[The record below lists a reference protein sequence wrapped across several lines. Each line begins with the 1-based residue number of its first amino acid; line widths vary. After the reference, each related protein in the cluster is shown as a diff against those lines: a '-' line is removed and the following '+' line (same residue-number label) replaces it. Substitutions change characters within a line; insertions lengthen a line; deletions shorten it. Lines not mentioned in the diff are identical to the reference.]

1 MIFHGCY
8 YKLKKCFENT
18 IVERVLT
25 MLCKNCGANI
35 TTGMIECEFCGS
47 RVDMMKMGN
56 SQLQK
61 QKQKLKAANA
71 CDLENKIAS
80 LSSNNVLYFD
90 ICEDGAEK
98 VRRGAQRK
106 YLDKL
111 GYSYNEKILL
121 MYDNAILKTGE
132 SGLTITDRG
141 LYSSG
146 FFLGDKEFFVPL
158 KEIKS
163 VKIEENSLVV
173 NEKSIN
179 IVLVDTNDRQTLRT
193 IVLKIVALNK

>member
-1 MIFHGCY
+1 MI
-8 YKLKKCFENT
+8 
-18 IVERVLT
+18 
-25 MLCKNCGANI
+25 CKNCGANI

-61 QKQKLKAANA
+61 QIQKLEAANA
-71 CDLENKIAS
+71 CDLENKNEIAS
-80 LSSNNVLYFD
+80 LFSNNVLYFD

-98 VRRGAQRK
+98 VRKGAQRK

-132 SGLTITDRG
+132 SGFTITDRG

-163 VKIEENSLVV
+163 VKIEGNSLVV
-173 NEKSIN
+173 NEKSID

-193 IVLKIVALNK
+193 IVLKIVALYK

>member
-1 MIFHGCY
+1 MI
-8 YKLKKCFENT
+8 
-18 IVERVLT
+18 
-25 MLCKNCGANI
+25 CKNCGANI

-61 QKQKLKAANA
+61 QKQKLEAANA

-111 GYSYNEKILL
+111 GYL
-121 MYDNAILKTGE
+121 
-132 SGLTITDRG
+132 
-141 LYSSG
+141 
-146 FFLGDKEFFVPL
+146 
-158 KEIKS
+158 
-163 VKIEENSLVV
+163 
-173 NEKSIN
+173 
-179 IVLVDTNDRQTLRT
+179 
-193 IVLKIVALNK
+193 

>member
-1 MIFHGCY
+1 MIFHGRY

-25 MLCKNCGANI
+25 MICKNCGANI

-61 QKQKLKAANA
+61 QIQKLEAANA

-132 SGLTITDRG
+132 SGFTITDRG

-146 FFLGDKEFFVPL
+146 SFWGDKEFFVPL
-158 KEIKS
+158 KEIES
-163 VKIEENSLVV
+163 VKIEGNSLVV
-173 NEKSIN
+173 NEKSIDV
-179 IVLVDTNDRQTLRT
+179 VLVDTNDRQTLRT

>member
-1 MIFHGCY
+1 
-8 YKLKKCFENT
+8 
-18 IVERVLT
+18 
-25 MLCKNCGANI
+25 
-35 TTGMIECEFCGS
+35 
-47 RVDMMKMGN
+47 
-56 SQLQK
+56 
-61 QKQKLKAANA
+61 
-71 CDLENKIAS
+71 
-80 LSSNNVLYFD
+80 
-90 ICEDGAEK
+90 
-98 VRRGAQRK
+98 
-106 YLDKL
+106 
-111 GYSYNEKILL
+111 

-132 SGLTITDRG
+132 SGFTITDRG

-193 IVLKIVALNK
+193 IVLKIVALYK

>member
-1 MIFHGCY
+1 MI
-8 YKLKKCFENT
+8 
-18 IVERVLT
+18 
-25 MLCKNCGANI
+25 CKNCGANI

-61 QKQKLKAANA
+61 QIQKLEAANA

-80 LSSNNVLYFD
+80 LSSN
-90 ICEDGAEK
+90 K

-132 SGLTITDRG
+132 SGFTITDRG

-146 FFLGDKEFFVPL
+146 SFWGDKEFFVPL

-163 VKIEENSLVV
+163 VKIEGNSLVV
-173 NEKSIN
+173 NEKSIDV
-179 IVLVDTNDRQTLRT
+179 VLVDTNDRQTLRT